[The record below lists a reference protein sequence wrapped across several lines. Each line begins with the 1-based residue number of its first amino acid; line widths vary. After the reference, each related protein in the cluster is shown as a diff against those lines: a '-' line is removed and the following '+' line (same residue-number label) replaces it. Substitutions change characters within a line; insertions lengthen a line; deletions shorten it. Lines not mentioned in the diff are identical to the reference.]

1 MKKSHRKDVIIAR
14 IIFAVLCLLLIV
26 LIVSVVLF
34 VRGKLTGSSKDTQTT
49 QTETMQQLPPESQNP
64 DLPPVTE
71 NPEGFGDTQTE
82 AGTDEPDASDGSDVS
97 DGADA
102 SDGSDVS
109 DGADASDG
117 TDASDAADE
126 PSVSD
131 ETDDSTSIWT
141 NTGVNMRTEPN
152 VNGSVITILDA
163 GTQLTLLGEEN
174 GWVLVSYNGT
184 QGYVCVDYITD
195 TNPSGE

>member
-14 IIFAVLCLLLIV
+14 IIFAVLCLLLIA
-26 LIVSVVLF
+26 LIVSVVMF

-49 QTETMQQLPPESQNP
+49 QTQTQLQLPPESENP

-82 AGTDEPDASDGSDVS
+82 DAADEPDASDGSD
-97 DGADA
+97 A
-102 SDGSDVS
+102 SNES
-109 DGADASDG
+109 
-117 TDASDAADE
+117 DASDAADE
-126 PSVSD
+126 PTVSD
-131 ETDDSTSIWT
+131 EPDDSAYVWT
-141 NTGVNMRTEPN
+141 NNGVNMRTEPN
-152 VNGSVITILDA
+152 VNGSVITVLDA
-163 GTQLTLLGEEN
+163 RTKLTLLGEED

-184 QGYVCVDYITD
+184 QGYVFADYITD

>member
-1 MKKSHRKDVIIAR
+1 V
-14 IIFAVLCLLLIV
+14 
-26 LIVSVVLF
+26 
-34 VRGKLTGSSKDTQTT
+34 
-49 QTETMQQLPPESQNP
+49 QQLPPESENP

-82 AGTDEPDASDGSDVS
+82 AGTDEP
-97 DGADA
+97 DA